1 VNISIFGLGYVGV
14 VTAACLTRAGHRVV
28 GIDTN
33 AAKVG
38 LIGDGSAPIVEP
50 GVGELLLEARRR
62 GLLHATSD
70 AAEAVR
76 ESELSIVCVGTPSRT
91 NGSLDTDY
99 LERVCEDIGSAL
111 RNSDDFHV
119 VAVRSTVLPGTLH
132 SLVIPT
138 LEKASGRRAGENLGV
153 CFNPEFMREG
163 TAVYDFE
170 NPPKTVI
177 GSTDEKSAAIVASL
191 YEDLDAPLLHVDVQV
206 SEMVKYAD
214 NCWHAIKIGFANEIG
229 TIAKAIG
236 IDGHDVMDV
245 FCRDEKLNIS
255 TAYLKP
261 GQAFGGSC
269 LPKDLRAL
277 TYHARSLDIETPLLS
292 SALATN
298 KLHAERALELVLQAK
313 SRKVGVLGFSFKA
326 GTDDLRESPVL
337 DMIETLLGKG
347 YDLRIFDRNVN
358 LAKLVGA
365 NKEFLLTR
373 IPHVSALMVESID
386 EVVDHADTIVI
397 GNKDPDF
404 ARVLDEM
411 RPGQTVIDLV
421 RIAKGRC
428 SDDGYQGICW

>member
-1 VNISIFGLGYVGV
+1 VHISIFGLGYVGV
-14 VTAACLTRAGHRVV
+14 VTAACLTRSGHRVV
-28 GIDTN
+28 GVDTN
-33 AAKVG
+33 ETKVG
-38 LIGDGSAPIVEP
+38 LIGDGTAPIVEP
-50 GVGELLLEARRR
+50 GVGELLVEARRR
-62 GLLHATSD
+62 GLLHATTD
-70 AAEAVR
+70 AAEAVAA
-76 ESELSIVCVGTPSRT
+76 SELSIVCVGTPSRQ
-91 NGSLDTDY
+91 NGSLDTDF
-99 LERVCEDIGSAL
+99 LERVCEDIGAAL
-111 RNSDDFHV
+111 RGRDGFHV
-119 VAVRSTVLPGTLH
+119 VVVRSTVLPGTLN

-138 LEKASGRRAGENLGV
+138 LERASGRRIGEGLGV
-153 CFNPEFMREG
+153 AFNPEFLREG

-177 GSTDEKSAAIVASL
+177 GATDERTAALVESL
-191 YEDLDAPLLHVDVQV
+191 YEGLEAPLVHVDIEV

-292 SALATN
+292 SALVTN
-298 KLHAERALELVLQAK
+298 KLQAERALELVLQAK
-313 SRKVGVLGFSFKA
+313 SKKVGVLGFSFKA

-337 DMIETLLGKG
+337 DMIESLLGKG
-347 YDLRIFDRNVN
+347 YDLRIYDRNVN

-365 NKEFLLTR
+365 NRDFLLTR
-373 IPHVSALMVESID
+373 IPHVSALMVESIE

-404 ARVLDEM
+404 GRVLDEV

-421 RIAKGRC
+421 RIAKGRR
-428 SDDGYQGICW
+428 SADGYQGICW

>member
-1 VNISIFGLGYVGV
+1 V
-14 VTAACLTRAGHRVV
+14 VV
-28 GIDTN
+28 
-33 AAKVG
+33 
-38 LIGDGSAPIVEP
+38 
-50 GVGELLLEARRR
+50 
-62 GLLHATSD
+62 
-70 AAEAVR
+70 
-76 ESELSIVCVGTPSRT
+76 
-91 NGSLDTDY
+91 
-99 LERVCEDIGSAL
+99 
-111 RNSDDFHV
+111 
-119 VAVRSTVLPGTLH
+119 VRSTVLPGTLN

-138 LEKASGRRAGENLGV
+138 LERASGRRIGEGLGV
-153 CFNPEFMREG
+153 AFNPEFLREG

-177 GSTDEKSAAIVASL
+177 GATDERTAALVESL
-191 YEDLDAPLLHVDVQV
+191 YEGLEAPLVHVDIEV

-292 SALATN
+292 SALVTN
-298 KLHAERALELVLQAK
+298 KLQAERALELVLQAK
-313 SRKVGVLGFSFKA
+313 SKKVGVLGFSFKA

-337 DMIETLLGKG
+337 DMIESLLGKG
-347 YDLRIFDRNVN
+347 YDLRIYDRNVN

-365 NKEFLLTR
+365 NRDFLLTR
-373 IPHVSALMVESID
+373 IPHVSALMVESIE

-404 ARVLDEM
+404 GRVLDEV

-421 RIAKGRC
+421 RIAKGRR
-428 SDDGYQGICW
+428 SADGYQGICW

>member
-1 VNISIFGLGYVGV
+1 VIGV
-14 VTAACLTRAGHRVV
+14 
-28 GIDTN
+28 DTN
-33 AAKVG
+33 ATKVD
-38 LIGDGSAPIVEP
+38 LVGDGTAPIVEP
-50 GVGELLLEARRR
+50 GVGELLLDAKRR
-62 GLLHATSD
+62 GLLHATTD
-70 AAEAVR
+70 AALAVR
-76 ESELSIVCVGTPSRT
+76 DSELSIVCVGTPSRA
-91 NGSLDTDY
+91 NGSLDTDF
-99 LERVCEDIGSAL
+99 LERVCQDIGSAL
-111 RNSDDFHV
+111 RESDAYHV
-119 VAVRSTVLPGTLH
+119 VVIRSTVLPGTLH
-132 SLVIPT
+132 SVVIPT

-153 CFNPEFMREG
+153 CFNPEFLREG

-177 GSTDEKSAAIVASL
+177 GSNDEKAAGIVASL
-191 YEDLDAPLLHVDVQV
+191 YESLDAPLLHVDIPV

-229 TIAKAIG
+229 TIAKAVG
-236 IDGHDVMDV
+236 IDGQDVMDV

-277 TYHARSLDIETPLLS
+277 TYHARSLDLETPILS
-292 SALATN
+292 SALVSN
-298 KLHAERALELVLQAK
+298 KLQAERALELVLQAK
-313 SRKVGVLGFSFKA
+313 SKKVGVLGFSFKA

-404 ARVLDEM
+404 ARVLEEA
-411 RPGQTVIDLV
+411 RPGQTIVDLV
-421 RIAKGRC
+421 RITKGRR
-428 SDDGYQGICW
+428 SDDSYQGICW